1 MTTLNDEFET
11 ELHRALK
18 NNEFILY
25 YQPQF
30 NLATST
36 FEGVEALIRWK
47 HPHKGLLMPLN
58 FISTV
63 EESDLIVDVGEWVLR
78 SACLQMRDWQDKGLS
93 PVRMAV
99 NVANKQLKQHNFYEV
114 VMNTLNE
121 VHLDPICLE
130 LELSENVIINN
141 DDGDVID
148 TIKRL
153 KNAGILIA
161 LDDFGIGHSN
171 ATYLAKIPVDRI
183 KIDKSYINNIHNN
196 DNDAAIV
203 KSLILLA
210 EKLNLQIVAEGVETL
225 MQLQMLLTHECK
237 EIQGYYF
244 SEPLPAEQVEIFL
257 RANKNRK

>member
-1 MTTLNDEFET
+1 MTTLNN
-11 ELHRALK
+11 ELQNELMQALK

-36 FEGVEALIRWK
+36 FEGIEALIRWK
-47 HPHKGLLMPLN
+47 HPHKGLLMPLD
-58 FISTV
+58 FILKA
-63 EESDLIVDVGEWVLR
+63 EESDVIIDIGEWVLK
-78 SACLQMRDWQDKGLS
+78 SACLQMKIWQDKGLS

-99 NVANKQLKQHNFYEV
+99 NVANKQLKQRNFYEL
-114 VMNTLNE
+114 VMNTLKE
-121 VHLDPICLE
+121 VHLDPIRLE
-130 LELSENVIINN
+130 LELSENIMIDN
-141 DDGDVID
+141 DDIDVID

-161 LDDFGIGHSN
+161 LDDFGMGNSN

-183 KIDKSYINNIHNN
+183 KIDKSYINNIHNAT
-196 DNDAAIV
+196 DAAIV
-203 KSLILLA
+203 KSLIMLA

-237 EIQGYYF
+237 EIQGYYY
-244 SEPLPAEQVEIFL
+244 SEPLPAEQVEVFL
-257 RANKNRK
+257 IANKNRK